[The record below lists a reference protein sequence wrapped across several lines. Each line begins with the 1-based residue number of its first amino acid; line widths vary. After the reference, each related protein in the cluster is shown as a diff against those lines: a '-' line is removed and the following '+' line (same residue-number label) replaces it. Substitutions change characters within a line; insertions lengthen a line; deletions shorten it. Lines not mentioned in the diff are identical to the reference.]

1 MIAGFGAEATVLQ
14 TAAALSSLTVFDTVG
29 VKLG

>member
-1 MIAGFGAEATVLQ
+1 MIAAFGAEATVFQ
-14 TAAALSSLTVFDTVG
+14 TAALSGLTVFDTVG